1 MNYYSFN
8 EFMLLWN
15 GFITRG
21 WTQPSPI
28 NLFETM
34 MQYPKGVVLEVE
46 GEEYMISPNSQEVV
60 KECSPEMNDF
70 INCFAQGVM
79 V

>member
-8 EFMLLWN
+8 EFMERVYKP
-15 GFITRG
+15 RG
-21 WTQPSPI
+21 WSQPSPI
-28 NLFETM
+28 DLFETM
-34 MQYPKGVVLEVE
+34 MQYPKGIVLEVE
-46 GEEYMISPNSQEVV
+46 GEEYMISPNNQEVV